1 MNTRLMA
8 VATAATITLLAA
20 CSKSPESAAPAA
32 DAPAADATAPATE
45 HADHAATPAA
55 TGLARTPAPAGASV
69 FIVSPKEGETVTT
82 PVKVVFGISGMGL
95 APAGEKND
103 NAGHHHLLV
112 DTDLAN
118 PGLPVPTDDKHL
130 HFGKAQTEAE
140 VALAPGTHTLQL
152 VLGDYLHIPFDPVI
166 ASPKITINVN

>member
-8 VATAATITLLAA
+8 VASAATITLLAA
-20 CSKSPESAAPAA
+20 CSKAPDTAA
-32 DAPAADATAPATE
+32 DAAAADS

-55 TGLARTPAPAGASV
+55 AALPRTPAPAGASV
-69 FIVSPKEGETVTT
+69 FIVSPKDGETVTS

-95 APAGEKND
+95 APAGEQNPG
-103 NAGHHHLLV
+103 AGHHHLLV
-112 DTDLAN
+112 DADLADA
-118 PGLPVPTDDKHL
+118 GVPIPTNENHL

-140 VALAPGTHTLQL
+140 VTLTPGQHTLQL